1 MSEHIK
7 EEKIKMKIGFIGLG
21 IMGKPM
27 AKNLIK
33 AGYELIVSDLNKQ
46 VVEELTALG
55 AEAGVSNVEI
65 ASKCEIVI
73 TMLPNS
79 PHVKAVVLGAG
90 GVIEGAK
97 PGTVIIDMSSIA
109 PLASR
114 EIYAG
119 LEAKGIDLLDAPVSG
134 GEPKAIE
141 GTLSVMVG
149 GKRAIFDKC
158 YDIMKT
164 MAGSVVYVG
173 ESGAGNIAKLCNQ
186 VVVAINISAVSEAL
200 ILAKKAGVD
209 PDLVYQAIRGGLAGS
224 TVMEA
229 KAPMMMDR
237 NFNPGFKI
245 DLHIK
250 DLNNVLETA
259 HGVGVPLP
267 ITAQVME
274 MMQAIKLDGCGVED
288 HASIVKYY
296 EKLANIEVTR

>member
-1 MSEHIK
+1 
-7 EEKIKMKIGFIGLG
+7 MKIGFIGLG

-33 AGYELIVSDLNKQ
+33 AGYELVVLDFNKTA
-46 VVEELTALG
+46 VEELLALG
-55 AEAGVSNVEI
+55 AEAGVSGKDV
-65 ASKCEIVI
+65 ASKCEIIV

-79 PHVKAVVLGAG
+79 PHVKTVVLGEG
-90 GVIEGAK
+90 GIIEGAK

-109 PLASR
+109 PLSSR
-114 EIYAG
+114 EIFA
-119 LEAKGIDLLDAPVSG
+119 AVQVKGIDMLDAPVSG
-134 GEPKAIE
+134 GEPKAID

-149 GKRAIFDKC
+149 GKKEVFEKY
-158 YDIMKT
+158 YDIMKS

-186 VVVAINISAVSEAL
+186 IVVAINISAVSEAL

-209 PDLVYQAIRGGLAGS
+209 PELVYQAIRGGLAGS

-237 NFNPGFKI
+237 NFKPGFKV
-245 DLHIK
+245 DFHIK
-250 DLNNVLETA
+250 DLNNVLETS
-259 HGVGVPLP
+259 HGVGVSLPL
-267 ITAQVME
+267 TAQVME
-274 MMQAIKLDGCGVED
+274 ILQAIKVDGFGLED

-296 EKLANIEVTR
+296 EKLANVEVTR

>member
-1 MSEHIK
+1 
-7 EEKIKMKIGFIGLG
+7 MKIGFIGLG

-33 AGYELIVSDLNKQ
+33 AGYDLTVLDLNKSAI
-46 VVEELTALG
+46 EELTALG
-55 AEAGVSNVEI
+55 AQAGESSKDV
-65 ASKCEIVI
+65 ASQCDLII

-79 PHVKAVVLGAG
+79 PHVMSAVLGAG
-90 GVIEGAK
+90 GVVEGAK
-97 PGTVIIDMSSIA
+97 EGSVVIDMSSIA
-109 PLASR
+109 PLSSR
-114 EIYAG
+114 EISAA
-119 LEAKGIDLLDAPVSG
+119 LEAKGIAFLDAPVSG

-149 GKRAIFDKC
+149 GKKDVFDK
-158 YDIMKT
+158 YYEVMKA

-186 VVVAINISAVSEAL
+186 VVVAINIAAVSEAL

-237 NFNPGFKI
+237 NFKPGFKI

-250 DLNNVLETA
+250 DLNNVLETS
-259 HGVGVPLP
+259 HGVGVSLP

-288 HASIVKYY
+288 HASIVKFY
-296 EKLANIEVTR
+296 EKLANIEVSR

>member
-1 MSEHIK
+1 
-7 EEKIKMKIGFIGLG
+7 MKIGFIGLG

-33 AGYELIVSDLNKQ
+33 AGYELVVLDFNKSPM
-46 VVEELTALG
+46 EELTALG
-55 AEAGVSNVEI
+55 AQAATSGKEV
-65 ASKCEIVI
+65 ASKCDIVV

-79 PHVKAVVLGAG
+79 PHVKAAVLGEG

-97 PGTVIIDMSSIA
+97 PGTVVIDMSSIA
-109 PLASR
+109 PLSSR
-114 EIYAG
+114 EIYAA
-119 LEAKGIDLLDAPVSG
+119 LEAKKIDMLDAPVSG
-134 GEPKAIE
+134 GEPKAID

-149 GKRAIFDKC
+149 GKKEVFDK
-158 YDIMKT
+158 YHDFMKV

-173 ESGAGNIAKLCNQ
+173 EIGAGNIAKLCNQ
-186 VVVAINISAVSEAL
+186 IVVAINIAAVSEAL

-209 PDLVYQAIRGGLAGS
+209 PDLVYKAIRGGLAGS

-237 NFNPGFKI
+237 NFKPGFKI

-250 DLNNVLETA
+250 DLNNVLETS
-259 HGVGVPLP
+259 HGVGVSLP

-274 MMQAIKLDGCGVED
+274 MMQAIKLDGCGIED
-288 HASIVKYY
+288 HSSIVKYY